1 MGTEELLAALRL
13 EGEREAREIRDR
25 GEASAQRLREEAQE
39 RLALVRQAHR
49 RELEAQVRSE
59 LQRCDAA
66 ARRAARLILLKG
78 YDGLARRLW
87 DISVELL
94 PALRDE
100 GYPELFKRLAAELPQ
115 REWRMVRVNPQDAD
129 LAAGLFPD
137 ADIVADREISGG
149 LVAVSP
155 GEELQVINTL
165 EKRLER
171 GWPELLPMILKEVE
185 VDADA

>member
-13 EGEREAREIRDR
+13 EGERKAREIRDR
-25 GEASAQRLREEAQE
+25 AEASAQRLREEAE
-39 RLALVRQAHR
+39 KRLALVLEAHR
-49 RELEAQVRSE
+49 HELEARVRSE
-59 LQRCDAA
+59 RQRCDAA
-66 ARRAARLILLKG
+66 ARRVARLILLKG
-78 YDGLARRLW
+78 DDGLARRLW

-100 GYPELFKRLAAELPQ
+100 GYPELFRRLAAELPP
-115 REWRMVRVNPQDAD
+115 REWRTVRVNPQDVD

-149 LVAVSP
+149 LVAVSR
-155 GEELQVINTL
+155 GEELQVVNTL

-171 GWPELLPMILKEVE
+171 GWPELLPLILKE